1 MGALTSAT
9 STSKHKFGFLH
20 VHIFSTSTCYL
31 TEESLHATPR
41 VYSTLTRGQS
51 RRCNKEIARNY
62 DKEIARKST
71 RPHSIAIKNLQERK
85 TAALFRNEDTKRQ
98 DTAVSYYRIS
108 KMHPPS
114 KSGIKASDPRTTH
127 LTGLRDHHFKFL
139 CVLLRRTGG

>member
-1 MGALTSAT
+1 MLSNGR
-9 STSKHKFGFLH
+9 
-20 VHIFSTSTCYL
+20 VPPCYTKGL
-31 TEESLHATPR
+31 QYFDQGTES
-41 VYSTLTRGQS
+41 SMQQ
-51 RRCNKEIARNY
+51 NIDKEIARNY